1 MSMGRAEGL
10 SSSTVNRVEEEKHVV
25 EALQRNDYPKGFIQR
40 QTCLGAE
47 GATKQNNETRAT
59 LTLPYIAGLSE
70 SIRLILSPLAIR
82 VAFRPF
88 KTLMQELVHPK
99 DPVPVSKQKGVI
111 YSIPCAECPWTYNRQ
126 TGKSLDLCLQ
136 NIIEPFKK
144 GDVTASAVAEHVF
157 EAGHQMDFTKAS
169 VIDYHPHTQTHCVE
183 SWHTQYHQA
192 LSTERKAPC
201 QDSML
206 LTRLSVF
213 MYLCL

>member
-111 YSIPCAECPWTYNRQ
+111 YSIPCAECPGHTMGRLGDHWTCACKNIIRPLRREM
-126 TGKSLDLCLQ
+126 SLPLLLQ
-136 NIIEPFKK
+136 N
-144 GDVTASAVAEHVF
+144 
-157 EAGHQMDFTKAS
+157 
-169 VIDYHPHTQTHCVE
+169 
-183 SWHTQYHQA
+183 
-192 LSTERKAPC
+192 
-201 QDSML
+201 
-206 LTRLSVF
+206 
-213 MYLCL
+213 MYLKQATRWTCPRRR